1 MWWPD
6 QGPGTLETTHRTITS
21 LQSTVYSELWVDFYS
36 NLMAT
41 RGREIVTRMAAA
53 TLQRQDLIKC
63 PETLSWDNTL
73 YVHTLY
79 VHSRGSGPLEDGS
92 VPVRTIGASEQR
104 WVNQCE
110 IKIVPAKVVRP
121 QKLWWCFMWFSL
133 IRDHFNFGKFS
144 WYLHHQCQFL
154 FVRVCDAILQCP
166 FHNYPCDEGM
176 CLARAHSLR
185 QLVRVDHFHSWY
197 ICPLRPLLLFWLWAS
212 DSLFDITELTHCL
225 GYGP

>member
-1 MWWPD
+1 MCGACPSIVWLW
-6 QGPGTLETTHRTITS
+6 HRTPSSDVMTRPAPGDTRDGDHT
-21 LQSTVYSELWVDFYS
+21 LHLHQSTVYSDVWVDFYS

-53 TLQRQDLIKC
+53 TLQRQDVIKC

-121 QKLWWCFMWFSL
+121 QNQWWCFMWSAL
-133 IRDHFNFGKFS
+133 IRDHFNFG
-144 WYLHHQCQFL
+144 
-154 FVRVCDAILQCP
+154 
-166 FHNYPCDEGM
+166 
-176 CLARAHSLR
+176 
-185 QLVRVDHFHSWY
+185 
-197 ICPLRPLLLFWLWAS
+197 
-212 DSLFDITELTHCL
+212 
-225 GYGP
+225 